1 MGSINNGSQRI
12 GWKFSTPL
20 QASYLDTF
28 LAGFTNPGLFIR
40 PNFNTFGTGQT
51 ATLSIPPFSLLIEP
65 TDMINT
71 EADENGDFPI
81 KNIVKVTTNS
91 TVQLTI
97 TMSTIAIGFTYT
109 FADNLSTK
117 TQWYGDFITLTT
129 ENISE
134 FKGIIIATV
143 QSREYDGVV
152 YYSVTTSGA
161 DISDALLIK
170 EGWNP
175 NCWLSL
181 ISPRRAVDGIID
193 KLEVRK
199 HNNLFS
205 GYMSGHAGIVNLSNL
220 EYQIIPP
227 SPYEYP
233 NGNMPNSYNFFN
245 LTSTG
250 FNLCDGSDVL
260 PISNPHG
267 GIFAMVDAY
276 NVNPSAQGGNMSNF
290 VNKLKI
296 KPVMQEQNNFY
307 YDSES
312 QTIGIK

>member
-40 PNFNTFGTGQT
+40 PKFRTIGTGQT
-51 ATLSIPPFSLLIEP
+51 ATLEIPPFSLLIEP
-65 TDMINT
+65 SDMVNT
-71 EADENGDFPI
+71 EPDENGEYPI
-81 KNIVKVTTNS
+81 RNIAKVTTS
-91 TVQLTI
+91 SVVQLTI
-97 TMSTIAIGFTYT
+97 TMSTIAIGFSYT
-109 FADNLSTK
+109 FADDLSTK
-117 TQWYGDFITLTT
+117 TQWYGDFTSLTL
-129 ENISE
+129 ENIGE
-134 FKGIIIATV
+134 FKGVIVATV

-175 NCWLSL
+175 NCWVSL
-181 ISPRRAVDGIID
+181 ISPRRAADGILN
-193 KLEVRK
+193 KLEVRN
-199 HNNLFS
+199 HNELFT
-205 GYMSGHAGIVNLSNL
+205 GYMSGHSGAVELSNL
-220 EYQIIPP
+220 QYEIIPP

-245 LTSTG
+245 LMSSG
-250 FNLCDGSDVL
+250 FDLCDGSDAL
-260 PISNPHG
+260 PLADPHG
-267 GIFAMVDAY
+267 GIIALVDAY
-276 NVNPSAQGGNMSNF
+276 EVNPSTGGGNMSNF
-290 VNKLKI
+290 INQLKI
-296 KPVMQEQNNFY
+296 KPVMREQPNFY

-312 QTIGIK
+312 GIIGIK

>member
-40 PNFNTFGTGQT
+40 PRFSTLGTGQT

-65 TDMINT
+65 ADMINT

-97 TMSTIAIGFTYT
+97 TMSTMAIGFRYT
-109 FADNLSTK
+109 FADDLSTK
-117 TQWYGDFITLTT
+117 TQWYGDFIALTT
-129 ENISE
+129 ENIAE
-134 FKGIIIATV
+134 FDGIIIATV
-143 QSREYDGVV
+143 QSHEYDGVV

-170 EGWNP
+170 EGWDP

-181 ISPRRAVDGIID
+181 ISPRRAVNGILN
-193 KLEVRK
+193 KLEVRR
-199 HNNLFS
+199 HNGLFS
-205 GYMSGHAGIVNLSNL
+205 GYMSGHAGVVNLSNL
-220 EYQIIPP
+220 QYEVVPP

-245 LTSTG
+245 LMSTG
-250 FNLCDGSDVL
+250 FSLCDGSDTL
-260 PISNPHG
+260 PLERPHG
-267 GIFAMVDAY
+267 GIFALVDAY
-276 NVNPSAQGGNMSNF
+276 NVNPSTGGGNYTNF
-290 VNKLKI
+290 VNQLKI
-296 KPVMQEQNNFY
+296 KPVLKEQPNFY

-312 QTIGIK
+312 GIIGIK